1 MPGRPKRMR
10 YTFVNQTRSAQQPVY
25 AWKKTWASPK
35 SAGIDDISSGQTIVH
50 EDDEDDNV
58 NQQQQQQSTQ
68 EQAIEE
74 NSVDTADQSL
84 VQENVP
90 QEQGVSENTAA
101 ENTANAVD
109 AAVAA
114 VEDIATS
121 MSSAPASSDL
131 AQATQ
136 EQDITTKPQED
147 QSSDIP
153 HDTIQCPVSQ
163 HESLNASD
171 DKPCEPSAPSEE
183 AVAAA
188 AAADDDG
195 KDARSSFPD
204 TQARS
209 DEENTAAVDSALTE
223 SAEQMPVAEESQT
236 NDQPVGDSGALPQK
250 PFDEVSD
257 AAPSAAVASDVAS
270 AEANVDSAAA
280 DADASADVN
289 VSANA
294 DADADGIA
302 TDANVDS
309 AAADANV
316 SAAADANVSAAADAN
331 VSANADADTNVG
343 SSVADSSVAAQTTTQ
358 PATP

>member
-35 SAGIDDISSGQTIVH
+35 SAGIDDISCPYKIFRWEKTGQTIVH

-58 NQQQQQQSTQ
+58 NQQQQQQSTR

-74 NSVDTADQSL
+74 NKVDTVDQSL

-101 ENTANAVD
+101 ENTTNAVD

-114 VEDIATS
+114 VEDIAAS
-121 MSSAPASSDL
+121 MSSAPTSSDL

-136 EQDITTKPQED
+136 EQAITTKPQED
-147 QSSDIP
+147 QNSDVP
-153 HDTIQCPVSQ
+153 HDTIQRPVSQ
-163 HESLNASD
+163 QESLNASD

-188 AAADDDG
+188 DDG

-204 TQARS
+204 TQTRT
-209 DEENTAAVDSALTE
+209 DEEKTAVVGSVLTE
-223 SAEQMPVAEESQT
+223 NTQQMPVAEESQT
-236 NDQPVGDSGALPQK
+236 NDQPVGASGAPPQK

-257 AAPSAAVASDVAS
+257 AAPSAAIASDVAS
-270 AEANVDSAAA
+270 TEANVDST
-280 DADASADVN
+280 ASDVD
-289 VSANA
+289 V
-294 DADADGIA
+294 DVDGIA
-302 TDANVDS
+302 TDANVDNSS
-309 AAADANV
+309 AAV
-316 SAAADANVSAAADAN
+316 
-331 VSANADADTNVG
+331 
-343 SSVADSSVAAQTTTQ
+343 QTTTQ
-358 PATP
+358 PANP

>member
-25 AWKKTWASPK
+25 AWKKAWASPK

-58 NQQQQQQSTQ
+58 NQQQQQQQQQQQSTQ

-74 NSVDTADQSL
+74 NKVDTVDQSL

-90 QEQGVSENTAA
+90 QEQGVSGNTAA
-101 ENTANAVD
+101 ENTTNAVD

-114 VEDIATS
+114 VEDIAAS

-131 AQATQ
+131 AQQATQ
-136 EQDITTKPQED
+136 EQALTTKPQED
-147 QSSDIP
+147 QNSDVP
-153 HDTIQCPVSQ
+153 HDTIQRPVSQ
-163 HESLNASD
+163 QESLNASD

-188 AAADDDG
+188 AADDDG

-204 TQARS
+204 TQTRT
-209 DEENTAAVDSALTE
+209 DEEKTAVVDSVLTE
-223 SAEQMPVAEESQT
+223 NTEQTPVAEESQT
-236 NDQPVGDSGALPQK
+236 NGQPAGDSGALPQK
-250 PFDEVSD
+250 AFDEVSD
-257 AAPSAAVASDVAS
+257 AAPGAAVASDV
-270 AEANVDSAAA
+270 DSAASDVDVGANA
-280 DADASADVN
+280 D
-289 VSANA
+289 VSANV
-294 DADADGIA
+294 DADGIA

-309 AAADANV
+309 ATADVNV
-316 SAAADANVSAAADAN
+316 STN
-331 VSANADADTNVG
+331 ADTNVDSAAANANADG
-343 SSVADSSVAAQTTTQ
+343 SVADGSVADGSVAVQTTTQ
-358 PATP
+358 PANP